1 MEGGR
6 AASLAR
12 ARAAV
17 ARARAAVAEPRGGE
31 RDSRGS
37 EVEGKDA
44 EAEEEDDV
52 QAAALRALDT
62 ARNPPANIS
71 DVEARQALSGILQGL
86 QDGSLAFADT
96 DPMSEYDGHGP
107 DVTFGAM

>member
-31 RDSRGS
+31 VDSLGS
-37 EVEGKDA
+37 AVEEKDA
-44 EAEEEDDV
+44 EDEEEDV

-71 DVEARQALSGILQGL
+71 DAEARQALSGILQGL